1 MELPFSP
8 FLALRFLKPK
18 RTFLSVITVVSVLGV
33 TLGIAVLILVLSVM
47 VGFDLELTPS
57 VYICGA
63 AGAVLGAILAYW
75 GTGDMAIII
84 ATTITFAVLSGIFGL
99 FVPWYAPKK

>member
-1 MELPFSP
+1 
-8 FLALRFLKPK
+8 
-18 RTFLSVITVVSVLGV
+18 
-33 TLGIAVLILVLSVM
+33 
-47 VGFDLELTPS
+47 
-57 VYICGA
+57 
-63 AGAVLGAILAYW
+63 VLGAILAYW

>member
-1 MELPFSP
+1 MSQND
-8 FLALRFLKPK
+8 PK
-18 RTFLSVITVVSVLGV
+18 KEADKYG
-33 TLGIAVLILVLSVM
+33 GM

-84 ATTITFAVLSGIFGL
+84 ATTITFAVRSGIFGL